1 MYYIDFLA
9 SAMIVVE
16 SNLPKEPSFFLRLL
30 DRLAWLLKKKQWCL
44 VQIQLKTIDLINLVC
59 PEGLE
64 GHVRC
69 LLGLAGGVKNLQVR
83 N

>member
-1 MYYIDFLA
+1 MM
-9 SAMIVVE
+9 SC
-16 SNLPKEPSFFLRLL
+16 SNPTE
-30 DRLAWLLKKKQWCL
+30 DY
-44 VQIQLKTIDLINLVC
+44 DLINLVC

-83 N
+83 NQSLVHSMFLCYGGKVGQMSSSFLRVGNCPT